1 MKAQRQDREL
11 ALAARLLGAL
21 VANRVVEH
29 DLDSAAGRVLYS
41 KVLYRLVLDER
52 QTRAVKRRVWR
63 DLVLRALTEQLW
75 RRWRF
80 RWRHGFWPPAAVM
93 VSVTRR
99 CNLACAGCF
108 ADGWDAGGELSY
120 KTVAGILAE
129 LRGWGGRTIILGGGE
144 PLCWP
149 HFFRLIESHR
159 WCTFIVYTNG
169 TLIDR
174 RVAERLARAPHVV
187 MAVSIDGDE
196 ALHDARRGPGSY
208 ARAMAGLQHLSE
220 ARALS
225 AFSVTLTRRNHE
237 VALSDAFV
245 DQFEQLGCLLGFYL
259 GYMPVDEQAEID
271 GMPSVE
277 QRLQRL
283 ARIAELQ
290 RTRRIVFV
298 DFTNAGPVA
307 NGCGAAGR
315 MYLHVNP
322 QGDIEPCPFCHF
334 ATHNVHRSSLTEA
347 LKEGLCV
354 AFRRWQAAGPDAR
367 RPCPMVDQPAGL
379 REMVAASGA
388 RPTHPGAARLLNEL
402 APVLDAYSAELGQKL
417 AAQPSTTSAR

>member
-1 MKAQRQDREL
+1 MMAQRQETEMP
-11 ALAARLLGAL
+11 LAARLLGAL
-21 VANRVVEH
+21 VANRVVMH
-29 DLDSAAGRVLYS
+29 DVDSAAGRALYS
-41 KVLYRLVLDER
+41 KVLYRLVLDKR
-52 QTRAVKRRVWR
+52 QTRAVQRRVWR
-63 DLVLRALTEQLW
+63 DVVLRALTEQLW

-80 RWRHGFWPPAAVM
+80 RWRHGFLPPAAVM

-99 CNLACAGCF
+99 CNLACSGCF

-120 KTVAGILAE
+120 ETVSAMVAE
-129 LRGWGGRTIILGGGE
+129 LRAWGGRTMILGGGE

-149 HFFRLIESHR
+149 HFFRLVESHR

-174 RVAERLARAPHVV
+174 RMAERLAGAPHVV

-196 ALHDARRGPGSY
+196 MLHDARRGPGSY

-225 AFSVTLTRRNHE
+225 AFSVTLTRHNHE

-259 GYMPVDEQAEID
+259 GYMPVDEHAEI
-271 GMPSVE
+271 GAMPTVE
-277 QRLQRL
+277 QRAQRL
-283 ARIAELQ
+283 GRIAELQ
-290 RTRRIVFV
+290 QTRRTVFV

-315 MYLHVNP
+315 MYLHINP
-322 QGDIEPCPFCHF
+322 HGDVEPCPFCHF
-334 ATHNVHRSSLTEA
+334 ATHNVHDSTLTDA
-347 LKEGLCV
+347 LSEGLCA
-354 AFRRWQAAGPDAR
+354 AFRKWQAAGHDAR
-367 RPCPMVDQPAGL
+367 RPCPMIDQPTGL
-379 REMVAASGA
+379 RAMVAASGA
-388 RPTHPGAARLLNEL
+388 RPTHAGAARLLNEL
-402 APVLDAYSAELGQKL
+402 APVLDAYSAELGRNL
-417 AAQPSTTSAR
+417 AAQPSTNAR